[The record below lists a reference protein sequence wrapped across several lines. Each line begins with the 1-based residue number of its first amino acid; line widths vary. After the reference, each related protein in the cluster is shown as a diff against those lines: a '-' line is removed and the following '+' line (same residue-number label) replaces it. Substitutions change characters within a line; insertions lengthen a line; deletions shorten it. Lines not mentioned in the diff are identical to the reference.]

1 MQTKVGQ
8 LFSKYHL
15 NKRENAHRHHP
26 PVLHHSTLYQ
36 QIIDRPDSFLAVMAT
51 SQVSDHTGSAA
62 FLEFKDI
69 IAEVALCSGS
79 SWTHFE
85 EEPRNRLLRT
95 SLGHSPRVLK
105 MTQITQHRRRKT
117 FEENK
122 YARLKPCFK
131 N

>member
-1 MQTKVGQ
+1 
-8 LFSKYHL
+8 
-15 NKRENAHRHHP
+15 
-26 PVLHHSTLYQ
+26 
-36 QIIDRPDSFLAVMAT
+36 MAT
-51 SQVSDHTGSAA
+51 SQVSDHAGSAA

-79 SWTHFE
+79 SWTDFE

-105 MTQITQHRRRKT
+105 MTQITQHTKDAQLFKKT
-117 FEENK
+117 NML
-122 YARLKPCFK
+122 AMHLCFQ